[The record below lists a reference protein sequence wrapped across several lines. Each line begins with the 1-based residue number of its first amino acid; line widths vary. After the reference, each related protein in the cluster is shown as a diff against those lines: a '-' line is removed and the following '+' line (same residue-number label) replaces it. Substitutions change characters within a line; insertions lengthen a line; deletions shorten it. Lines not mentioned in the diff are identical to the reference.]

1 MCSKHFRAVSEQR
14 TKNVNQRLHE
24 KMGRVKERGG
34 LSLLRNQT
42 ETLLRRLEFSPCL
55 AKPRS
60 KLSSKPFSLCRRLLS
75 KLGKP
80 EKS

>member
-1 MCSKHFRAVSEQR
+1 MASQRFRAVLEQR
-14 TKNVNQRLHE
+14 TRNTSQRLHE

-42 ETLLRRLEFSPCL
+42 KRLLRRLEFSPCL

-60 KLSSKPFSLCRRLLS
+60 KPFSVCPRLLS

>member
-1 MCSKHFRAVSEQR
+1 MRSKHFRAVSEQR
-14 TKNVNQRLHE
+14 TRNVNQRLHE

-42 ETLLRRLEFSPCL
+42 KRLLRRLEFSLCL
-55 AKPRS
+55 AKLR
-60 KLSSKPFSLCRRLLS
+60 SKPFSVCPRLLS

-80 EKS
+80 EK

>member
-1 MCSKHFRAVSEQR
+1 MCSKYFRAVSEQR
-14 TKNVNQRLHE
+14 TRNVNQRLHE

-42 ETLLRRLEFSPCL
+42 ETLLRRLECSPCL
-55 AKPRS
+55 AKPRC
-60 KLSSKPFSLCRRLLS
+60 KPFSGCPRLLS